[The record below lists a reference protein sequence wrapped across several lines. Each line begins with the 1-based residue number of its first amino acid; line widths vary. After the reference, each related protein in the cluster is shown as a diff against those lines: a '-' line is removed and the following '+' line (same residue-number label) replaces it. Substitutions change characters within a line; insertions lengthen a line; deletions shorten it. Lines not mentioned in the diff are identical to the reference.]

1 MCKNKSMTMTPRP
14 AQSRTISALPGHIP
28 KACCTGDTNMHD
40 LRSTGL
46 CPPGLHRPAQY
57 PLCKHV
63 PLRPA
68 KLGTHT
74 HTITIPLDHAPL
86 PKPVKLGIHRHTR
99 APIHWPA
106 PFRHTN
112 PMLQTPATSPQ
123 LKASTHTPVGP
134 HPPDTC
140 HRKAPNLPKR
150 THTDRSEC

>member
-68 KLGTHT
+68 KLG
-74 HTITIPLDHAPL
+74 
-86 PKPVKLGIHRHTR
+86 IHRHTR